1 MLPTASLVAIKR
13 LKTYDINALLNDFV
27 ALTRG
32 RDEATIASKLIEIL
46 TGLTTSAHGKL
57 VQPIAIY
64 QLNNAET
71 KAPSKFTA
79 SGIEQQLQLADDIKG
94 AIFNCF
100 KTAQIQTHTLQDNR
114 TNQPSRLKFYPIKN
128 YADKVSSVVEIHTP
142 AALYSQV
149 IDLELETS
157 IRKTLNIYQNFSRLI
172 NDNESDTLTGL
183 LNRKTFDY
191 KINKIIAQMQAGA
204 KRKDDRNAGFYSLA
218 IFDIDHFKRVNDN
231 FGHLIGDE
239 VLLLF
244 SQHLKQSFRDSDP
257 LFRFGGEEFVGVF
270 GCNGPDDINAILERF
285 RKRIGQYHFPQVGHI
300 TVSTGFTQITE
311 FDTSSQVIDRADSA
325 LYFAKNNGRNR
336 VESYDQLLASGK
348 IQVNKK
354 EGDIELF

>member
-1 MLPTASLVAIKR
+1 MK
-13 LKTYDINALLNDFV
+13 KYDINALLTHLV
-27 ALTRG
+27 ALTQG
-32 RDEATIASKLIEIL
+32 RDDVSIASKLIEIL
-46 TGLTTSAHGKL
+46 TGLTTAAVGELS
-57 VQPIAIY
+57 QPIGIY
-64 QLNNAET
+64 QLKNGHAKT
-71 KAPSKFTA
+71 LAKLTID
-79 SGIEQQLQLADDIKG
+79 GIENDAQVQNVIKD
-94 AIFNCF
+94 AILHCF
-100 KTAQIQTHTLQDNR
+100 KTAEMHMHEVTAGNQANAQTRVQL
-114 TNQPSRLKFYPIKN
+114 YPIKN
-128 YADKVSSVVEIHTP
+128 YADKVVSVVEIQT
-142 AALYSQV
+142 AAGKNNQV
-149 IDLELETS
+149 IDFELETS
-157 IRKTLNIYQNFSRLI
+157 IRKVLNVYQNFSRLV
-172 NDNESDTLTGL
+172 NDNECDTLTGL

-204 KRKDDRNAGFYSLA
+204 KRKDDRAAGYYFLA

-270 GCNGPDDINAILERF
+270 GCNARDDIQAILQRF
-285 RKRIGQYHFPQVGHI
+285 RRKIEQYNFPQVGNI
-300 TVSTGFTQITE
+300 TVSTGFTEIME

>member
-1 MLPTASLVAIKR
+1 MK
-13 LKTYDINALLNDFV
+13 KYDINALLSHLV
-27 ALTRG
+27 ALTQG
-32 RDEATIASKLIEIL
+32 RDEISIASKLIEIL
-46 TGLTTSAHGKL
+46 NGLTTAAFGELK
-57 VQPIAIY
+57 QPIGIY
-64 QLNNAET
+64 QLGNGHAKT
-71 KAPSKFTA
+71 LSRLTA
-79 SGIEQQLQLADDIKG
+79 AGLESDVHLTNTVRD
-94 AIFNCF
+94 AILHCF
-100 KTAQIQTHTLQDNR
+100 KTAEMHVLEVQTSANTPPARVQL
-114 TNQPSRLKFYPIKN
+114 YPIKN
-128 YADKVSSVVEIHTP
+128 YADKVVSVVEIQTSTDKSDS
-142 AALYSQV
+142 L
-149 IDLELETS
+149 IDFELEAS
-157 IRKTLNIYQNFSRLI
+157 IRKVLNVYQNFSRLM
-172 NDNESDTLTGL
+172 NDNQCDTLTGL

-204 KRKDDRNAGFYSLA
+204 KRKDDRTASFYSLA

-270 GCNGPDDINAILERF
+270 GCNGPDDIQAILERF
-285 RKRIGQYHFPQVGHI
+285 RKKIEQYNFPQVGHV
-300 TVSTGFTQITE
+300 TVSTGFTEITG

-325 LYFAKNNGRNR
+325 LYYAKNNGRNR

>member
-1 MLPTASLVAIKR
+1 MKNH
-13 LKTYDINALLNDFV
+13 DINTLLSHLV
-27 ALTRG
+27 ALTQG
-32 RDEATIASKLIEIL
+32 RDDVSIASKLIEIL
-46 TGLTTSAHGKL
+46 TGLTTATLGEL
-57 VQPIAIY
+57 TQPIGIY
-64 QLNNAET
+64 QLKNGHAKT
-71 KAPSKFTA
+71 LSKLTTA
-79 SGIEQQLQLADDIKG
+79 GVENEVQLTNVMRD
-94 AIFNCF
+94 AILHCF
-100 KTAQIQTHTLQDNR
+100 KTAEMCVHELQTSKATSLTHVQL
-114 TNQPSRLKFYPIKN
+114 YPIKN
-128 YADKVSSVVEIHTP
+128 YADKVVSVVEIQTT
-142 AALYSQV
+142 ADKNSQV
-149 IDLELETS
+149 VDFELETS
-157 IRKTLNIYQNFSRLI
+157 IRKVLNIYQNFSRLV
-172 NDNESDTLTGL
+172 NDNECDTLTGL

-204 KRKDDRNAGFYSLA
+204 KRKDDRAASFYSLA
-218 IFDIDHFKRVNDN
+218 IFDIDYFKRVNDN

-270 GCNGPDDINAILERF
+270 GCNGPDDIQAILERF
-285 RKRIGQYHFPQVGHI
+285 RKKIELFNFPQVGRI
-300 TVSTGFTQITE
+300 TVSTGFTEIKE

>member
-1 MLPTASLVAIKR
+1 M
-13 LKTYDINALLNDFV
+13 KTYDINALLSHLV
-27 ALTRG
+27 ALTHG
-32 RDEATIASKLIEIL
+32 RDDVSIASKLIEIL
-46 TGLTTSAHGKL
+46 TGLTTSAVGEL
-57 VQPIAIY
+57 SQPISIY
-64 QLNNAET
+64 QLKNSHAKT
-71 KAPSKFTA
+71 LAKLTID
-79 SGIEQQLQLADDIKG
+79 GIENDAQLQDEIKE
-94 AIFNCF
+94 AILHCF
-100 KTAQIQTHTLQDNR
+100 KTAEMHSHEMTTGQEKNHANTQTRVQL
-114 TNQPSRLKFYPIKN
+114 YPIKN
-128 YADKVSSVVEIHTP
+128 YADKVVSVVEIQT
-142 AALYSQV
+142 AAERNTQV
-149 IDLELETS
+149 IDFELETS
-157 IRKTLNIYQNFSRLI
+157 IRRMLHVYQNFSRLV
-172 NDNESDTLTGL
+172 NDNECDTLTGL

-204 KRKDDRNAGFYSLA
+204 KRKDDRAAGYYFLA

-270 GCNGPDDINAILERF
+270 GCNARDDIQAILQRF
-285 RKRIGQYHFPQVGHI
+285 RKKIEQYNFPQVGNI
-300 TVSTGFTQITE
+300 TVSTGFTEIME
-311 FDTSSQVIDRADSA
+311 YDTSSQVIDRADSA

>member
-1 MLPTASLVAIKR
+1 MK
-13 LKTYDINALLNDFV
+13 KYDINTLLSHLV
-27 ALTRG
+27 ALTQG
-32 RDEATIASKLIEIL
+32 RDDVAIASKLIEIL
-46 TGLTTSAHGKL
+46 TALISSKQEKL
-57 VQPIAIY
+57 AQPIAIY
-64 QLNNAET
+64 QLKNGQEKNFSRLINT
-71 KAPSKFTA
+71 D
-79 SGIEQQLQLADDIKG
+79 IEQHFSLENDIKE
-94 AIFNCF
+94 AILHCV
-100 KTAQIQTHTLQDNR
+100 KTAEMHVHIHQNSANHDKTQVHL
-114 TNQPSRLKFYPIKN
+114 YPIKN
-128 YADKVSSVVEIHTP
+128 YADKVVSVVEIQTP
-142 AALYSQV
+142 ASNNTQLV
-149 IDLELETS
+149 DFELETS
-157 IRKTLNIYQNFSRLI
+157 IRKILHIYQNFSRLV

-204 KRKDDRNAGFYSLA
+204 KRKDDRNIGFYFLA

-244 SQHLKQSFRDSDP
+244 SQHLKHSFRDSDP

-270 GCNGPDDINAILERF
+270 GCNGAGDINAILERF
-285 RKRIGQYHFPQVGHI
+285 RKRIEQYHFPQVGHI
-300 TVSTGFTQITE
+300 TVSTGFTEITE

-325 LYFAKNNGRNR
+325 LYFAKNNGRNL

>member
-1 MLPTASLVAIKR
+1 MK
-13 LKTYDINALLNDFV
+13 KYDINALLTHLV
-27 ALTRG
+27 ALTQG
-32 RDEATIASKLIEIL
+32 RDDVSIASKLIEIL
-46 TGLTTSAHGKL
+46 TGLTTAAVGELS
-57 VQPIAIY
+57 QPIGIY
-64 QLNNAET
+64 QLKNGHAKT
-71 KAPSKFTA
+71 LAKLTID
-79 SGIEQQLQLADDIKG
+79 GIENDAQVQNVIKD
-94 AIFNCF
+94 AILHCF
-100 KTAQIQTHTLQDNR
+100 KTAEMHMHEVTTGNQANAQTRVQL
-114 TNQPSRLKFYPIKN
+114 YPIKN
-128 YADKVSSVVEIHTP
+128 YADKVVSVVEIQT
-142 AALYSQV
+142 AAGKNNQV
-149 IDLELETS
+149 IDFELEIS
-157 IRKTLNIYQNFSRLI
+157 IRKVLNVYQNFSRLV
-172 NDNESDTLTGL
+172 NDNECDTLTGL

-204 KRKDDRNAGFYSLA
+204 KRKDDRAAGYYFLA

-270 GCNGPDDINAILERF
+270 GCNARDDIQAILQRF
-285 RKRIGQYHFPQVGHI
+285 RKKIEQYNFPQVGNI
-300 TVSTGFTQITE
+300 TVSTGFTEIME